1 MRRRRRRSRGPAR
14 SCRGGGATRAT
25 AYAWAKSIEARNWTP
40 ADDGLAGVPKRG
52 RGNLREGRFDSRRGR
67 QFHTHYIYS
76 VLRIAQG
83 AVPWRLSAS
92 RPARTPSSGPAGAIV
107 PSSSG
112 AHAVPRSSAP
122 APTHSGHR
130 ANPSNHRP
138 RHNRERAAAA
148 GGDRAAAAAAR
159 GRGARR
165 RRRGRRRPAARRR
178 ITAGR
183 GRLRVRAEGRAA
195 GQDGRAAE
203 GEGSKEVATLHRKA
217 PGWRTGRP
225 GWAAAR
231 HQGIAWLADQ
241 HYRRCNGCYGPCL
254 SSRCHLGE
262 TAGKR
267 FTPAAHRKMHQI
279 EDVLSNFCRIG
290 GVGRE
295 VVVVSLQPSSR

>member
-40 ADDGLAGVPKRG
+40 ADYGLAGVPKRG
-52 RGNLREGRFDSRRGR
+52 RGNLREGRFDSRRRR

-112 AHAVPRSSAP
+112 AHAAPRSSAP

-165 RRRGRRRPAARRR
+165 PAAGAAAAGRQAPDNRRAGQVARSRRGPSR
-178 ITAGR
+178 
-183 GRLRVRAEGRAA
+183 
-195 GQDGRAAE
+195 
-203 GEGSKEVATLHRKA
+203 
-217 PGWRTGRP
+217 RP
-225 GWAAAR
+225 GWPR
-231 HQGIAWLADQ
+231 RQGQGFEGSRDVASKGS
-241 HYRRCNGCYGPCL
+241 RMENGPPGMGGGTA
-254 SSRCHLGE
+254 SR
-262 TAGKR
+262 
-267 FTPAAHRKMHQI
+267 
-279 EDVLSNFCRIG
+279 
-290 GVGRE
+290 
-295 VVVVSLQPSSR
+295 